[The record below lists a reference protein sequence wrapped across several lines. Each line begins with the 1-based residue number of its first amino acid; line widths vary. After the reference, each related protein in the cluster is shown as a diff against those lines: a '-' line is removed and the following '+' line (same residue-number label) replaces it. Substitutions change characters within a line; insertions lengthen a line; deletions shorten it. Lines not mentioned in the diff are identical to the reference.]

1 MLTYDFAL
9 LLIGELGDTFWTLKK
24 WGYNSPNVKFS
35 ILKLH
40 NTVAFKYIY
49 NILQPF
55 SLAKLEHFHHPKN
68 KPCTH

>member
-35 ILKLH
+35 ILKLR

-49 NILQPF
+49 NIL
-55 SLAKLEHFHHPKN
+55 
-68 KPCTH
+68 